1 IVLDDNSVSRK
12 HAEVRKGEVGWIVR
26 DLESTNGTYVNGVR
40 LGSGER
46 LLKPRDI
53 VQFGKVAMI
62 VELPDPAG
70 SNGPLSN
77 HSGNLFNGRH
87 SGVHGPSEL
96 APGDHQILVE
106 AATNSSWED
115 AVAGVAYDRNRCPRP
130 GEKLIALLRAGQHL
144 ARIENE

>member
-1 IVLDDNSVSRK
+1 MQQPIRLRGISGDIKGRVWENEAVLRAGRLNSLEIVLDDNSVSRK

-77 HSGNLFNGRH
+77 HSGNLF
-87 SGVHGPSEL
+87 
-96 APGDHQILVE
+96 
-106 AATNSSWED
+106 
-115 AVAGVAYDRNRCPRP
+115 
-130 GEKLIALLRAGQHL
+130 
-144 ARIENE
+144 